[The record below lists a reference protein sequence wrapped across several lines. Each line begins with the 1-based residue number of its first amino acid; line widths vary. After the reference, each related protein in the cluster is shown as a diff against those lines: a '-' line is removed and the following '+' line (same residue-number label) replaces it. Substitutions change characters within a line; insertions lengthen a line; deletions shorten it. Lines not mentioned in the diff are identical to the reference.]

1 MLKTSDCVS
10 GGGERESPGA
20 AQQQVCRWRQRSC
33 AEPAGV
39 FAGSVMGRA
48 QDYELGEAE
57 ARSWRRSGGGL
68 LNVKAAPILCVCA
81 WDRG

>member
-1 MLKTSDCVS
+1 
-10 GGGERESPGA
+10 
-20 AQQQVCRWRQRSC
+20 
-33 AEPAGV
+33 
-39 FAGSVMGRA
+39 MGRA